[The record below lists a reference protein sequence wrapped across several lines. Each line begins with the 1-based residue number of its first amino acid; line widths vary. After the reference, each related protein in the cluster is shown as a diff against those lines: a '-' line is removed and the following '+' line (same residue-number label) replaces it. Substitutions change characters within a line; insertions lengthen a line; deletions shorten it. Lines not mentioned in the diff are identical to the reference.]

1 MKICSESTSSS
12 SSSHPPCLCQ
22 WQPRS
27 PRTPIALRLLNPN
40 CFHLPALQWSAHTLN
55 RLLQL
60 HYTQEKRG
68 DERGGLDGVRKTE
81 EKREMKERWM
91 KDDRNMTEQ
100 RMNESGGG
108 KKRWESE
115 KKEQL
120 SWADIKR
127 WGRRGFQSLVLE
139 RKDRR
144 RAKWDGWMEG
154 GEKDQCARKKNGERV
169 EGQRGWGSS
178 MWILIKWWN
187 TAVIRW
193 MLEHIHTV
201 STCPCLSF
209 MFESSLSDYIFMTIH
224 F

>member
-1 MKICSESTSSS
+1 MKICGESTSSS

-108 KKRWESE
+108 EKEMGEREERAIILGRYQEMGTAGFSIFGFGEKRQT
-115 KKEQL
+115 KGK
-120 SWADIKR
+120 
-127 WGRRGFQSLVLE
+127 V
-139 RKDRR
+139 
-144 RAKWDGWMEG
+144 GWMEG
-154 GEKDQCARKKNGERV
+154 GEKDQCARKKNG
-169 EGQRGWGSS
+169 GWRDNGGGEVVCGYWLNDEIQQWSGG
-178 MWILIKWWN
+178 
-187 TAVIRW
+187 
-193 MLEHIHTV
+193 
-201 STCPCLSF
+201 C
-209 MFESSLSDYIFMTIH
+209 
-224 F
+224 

>member
-1 MKICSESTSSS
+1 MKICGESTSSS

-108 KKRWESE
+108 EKEMGEREERAIILGRYQEMGTAGFSIFGFGEKRQT
-115 KKEQL
+115 KGK
-120 SWADIKR
+120 
-127 WGRRGFQSLVLE
+127 V
-139 RKDRR
+139 
-144 RAKWDGWMEG
+144 GWMER

>member
-1 MKICSESTSSS
+1 MKICGESTSSS

-40 CFHLPALQWSAHTLN
+40 CFHLPALQWSTHTLN

-108 KKRWESE
+108 EKEMGEREERAIILGRYQEMGTAGFSIFGFGEKRQT
-115 KKEQL
+115 KGK
-120 SWADIKR
+120 
-127 WGRRGFQSLVLE
+127 V
-139 RKDRR
+139 
-144 RAKWDGWMEG
+144 GWMEG